1 MMRHNKDTILGKII
15 YLTETLEGS
24 KLEEEALNKTKT
36 ELAAICEY
44 LGTDEITAIFFSVI
58 FVLQNQR
65 EQPVSLHD
73 IAEFLDYSFLYILEY
88 RKNISSLEEMGLIS
102 MMNKKNVSPHPENNG
117 YQINGTV
124 MNNVIDG
131 EPILKLERGDETTE
145 RVLGEIQE
153 VQNYYME
160 GGVMDYF
167 EYKRQILTLEKKYG
181 RNKFI
186 QNALKQF
193 SNDFDSRSFLY
204 YFSVALINGAEACA
218 PHRRYGYCE
227 TEAFMLLAPGKR
239 ISRKKGMTIDR
250 NDVLIINDY
259 IKAAYLE
266 TDEYFH
272 GKKLLNRSFKLT
284 ANGIKKLFGPEA
296 KLYLDETKSETEL
309 DKTITALSMLSDI
322 YESTGTS
329 KNRKLEQLRKEEE
342 ENQELSFFKN
352 IQSAIKNANNRFFLY
367 DCTNDFLSGHKSS
380 LCSTLNDL
388 YSHDDRYFSQLRMF
402 LDEKHPLLTQ
412 GFLEIEKND
421 VIEQTEIGLGD
432 KTIDLL
438 YGNNADLYKKTSA
451 SKNVIMPDKLKE
463 KTLFYSDEVQQQ
475 IDMLTESFDQKKLES
490 MQARLEQKALPKG
503 IAVLLYGA
511 PGTGK
516 TETVYQ
522 LAKKTNR
529 KVLHV
534 DISEAKSM
542 WFGES
547 EKRIKKIFTDYTRLC
562 HECKKHK
569 ENTPIL
575 LFNEADALISKRK
588 DVSAG
593 NCAQTENAIQNIL
606 LEELEKLEGI
616 MIATTNLCEN
626 MDAAFERRFL
636 FKIKYDKPSLAAR
649 TNIWLSKLPELKNHD
664 AERLAG
670 QFDFSGGEI
679 DNIVRKCQMNEI
691 IKGEKP
697 CYDELV
703 KMCNTERLESRQEHR
718 MGFCGA

>member
-1 MMRHNKDTILGKII
+1 
-15 YLTETLEGS
+15 
-24 KLEEEALNKTKT
+24 
-36 ELAAICEY
+36 
-44 LGTDEITAIFFSVI
+44 
-58 FVLQNQR
+58 
-65 EQPVSLHD
+65 
-73 IAEFLDYSFLYILEY
+73 
-88 RKNISSLEEMGLIS
+88 
-102 MMNKKNVSPHPENNG
+102 
-117 YQINGTV
+117 
-124 MNNVIDG
+124 
-131 EPILKLERGDETTE
+131 
-145 RVLGEIQE
+145 
-153 VQNYYME
+153 
-160 GGVMDYF
+160 
-167 EYKRQILTLEKKYG
+167 
-181 RNKFI
+181 
-186 QNALKQF
+186 
-193 SNDFDSRSFLY
+193 
-204 YFSVALINGAEACA
+204 
-218 PHRRYGYCE
+218 
-227 TEAFMLLAPGKR
+227 
-239 ISRKKGMTIDR
+239 
-250 NDVLIINDY
+250 
-259 IKAAYLE
+259 
-266 TDEYFH
+266 
-272 GKKLLNRSFKLT
+272 
-284 ANGIKKLFGPEA
+284 
-296 KLYLDETKSETEL
+296 
-309 DKTITALSMLSDI
+309 
-322 YESTGTS
+322 
-329 KNRKLEQLRKEEE
+329 
-342 ENQELSFFKN
+342 
-352 IQSAIKNANNRFFLY
+352 
-367 DCTNDFLSGHKSS
+367 
-380 LCSTLNDL
+380 
-388 YSHDDRYFSQLRMF
+388 MF

-451 SKNVIMPDKLKE
+451 AKNVIMPDKLKE

-562 HECKKHK
+562 RECKKHK

-588 DVSAG
+588 DVTSG

-636 FKIKYDKPSLAAR
+636 FKIKYEKPSLAAR

-664 AERLAG
+664 AERLAD

-703 KMCNTERLESRQEHR
+703 KMCNTERLESHKEHK
-718 MGFCGA
+718 MGFCC

>member
-1 MMRHNKDTILGKII
+1 MMKHNKNTILGKII

-24 KLEEEALNKTKT
+24 KMEDAALAKTNK
-36 ELAAICEY
+36 ELTAICEY
-44 LGTDEITAIFFSVI
+44 LGADKISAIFFSVI
-58 FVLQNQR
+58 FVLQNQK
-65 EQPVSLHD
+65 EQFVSLHD

-88 RKNISSLEEMGLIS
+88 RKNISKLEEMGLIY
-102 MMNKKNVSPHPENNG
+102 MAKKRNVSPHPENNG

-131 EPILKLERGDETTE
+131 EPILKRETGDVTTE
-145 RVLGEIQE
+145 RILGEIRE
-153 VQNYYME
+153 VQNYYMQ
-160 GGVMDYF
+160 GDVMDYF
-167 EYKRQILTLEKKYG
+167 EYKRQILTLEKKFAK
-181 RNKFI
+181 NKYI
-186 QNALKQF
+186 
-193 SNDFDSRSFLY
+193 SNTKKFFPEDFDSRSFLY
-204 YFSVALINGAEACA
+204 YFSVALINGEESGELI
-218 PHRRYGYCE
+218 HKYGYCE
-227 TEAFMLLAPGKR
+227 TNAFILIAPGNR
-239 ISRKKGMTIDR
+239 SSRKKGMTVERD
-250 NDVLIINDY
+250 DVLMTEDFIKTAY
-259 IKAAYLE
+259 IE
-266 TDEYFH
+266 TEEYYR
-272 GKKLLNRSFKLT
+272 GRRKVNRTFKLT
-284 ANGIKKLFGPEA
+284 INGIKKLFGSEA
-296 KLYLDETKSETEL
+296 KNYLDESKSETEL
-309 DKTITALSMLSDI
+309 DKTINALSMISDI
-322 YESTGTS
+322 YQATDTS
-329 KNRKLEQLRKEEE
+329 RSRKREQLKKEED
-342 ENQELSFFKN
+342 ENIGLSFFKN
-352 IQSAIKNANNRFFLY
+352 IQSAIKNTNHRFFLY
-367 DCTNDFLSGHKSS
+367 DCTTDFLSGNSS
-380 LCSTLNDL
+380 GLCRTLNDL
-388 YSHDDRYFSQLRMF
+388 HGHDDRYFSELRLF

-412 GFLEIEKND
+412 GFLEIEKYD
-421 VIEQTEIGLGD
+421 VIEQTLITLGD

-438 YGNNADLYKKTSA
+438 YGTNADLYKKTSA
-451 SKNVIMPDKLKE
+451 AKNVMLPEKMKE

-475 IDMLTESFDQKKLES
+475 INMLTESFDQKNLES

-562 HECKKHK
+562 RECKKHK

-588 DVSAG
+588 DVSSG

-649 TNIWLSKLPELKNHD
+649 TNIWLSKMPELKNHD

>member
-1 MMRHNKDTILGKII
+1 MMQHNKNTILGKII

-24 KLEEEALNKTKT
+24 KLEDESLSKTQK
-36 ELAAICEY
+36 ELTAICEY

-88 RKNISSLEEMGLIS
+88 RKNISSLEAMGLIY
-102 MMNKKNVSPHPENNG
+102 MQDRKNVSPHPENNG

-145 RVLGEIQE
+145 RVLSEIQE
-153 VQNYYME
+153 VQRYYMD

-167 EYKRQILTLEKKYG
+167 EYKRQILTLEKKF
-181 RNKFI
+181 NKNKYISNTIKLFP
-186 QNALKQF
+186 
-193 SNDFDSRSFLY
+193 NDFDSRSFLY
-204 YFSVALINGAEACA
+204 YFSIALINGAEACE
-218 PHRRYGYCE
+218 PHRRSGYCE
-227 TEAFMLLAPGKR
+227 TEAYMLFAPGKR
-239 ISRKKGMTIDR
+239 VSRKKGMTITRD
-250 NDVLIINDY
+250 DVLIKDDFIE
-259 IKAAYLE
+259 AAYIE
-266 TDEYFH
+266 TEEYYR
-272 GKKLLNRSFKLT
+272 GKKALNRTFKLT
-284 ANGIKKLFGPEA
+284 SNGIKKLFGSEA
-296 KLYLDETKSETEL
+296 KLYLDENKNVTEL
-309 DKTITALSMLSDI
+309 DKTITAISMISDI
-322 YESTGTS
+322 YQSTGTS
-329 KNRKLEQLRKEEE
+329 KIRKREHLQKEEE
-342 ENQELSFFKN
+342 ANQELSFFKN
-352 IQSAIKNANNRFFLY
+352 IHSAIKRTNYRFFLY
-367 DCTNDFLSGHKSS
+367 DCTNDFLSGHPSG
-380 LCSTLNDL
+380 LCHTLNDL
-388 YSHDDRYFSQLRMF
+388 YGHDDTYFSELRLF

-412 GFLEIEKND
+412 GFLEIEKDD
-421 VIEQTEIGLGD
+421 VIEQTLIRLGD

-451 SKNVIMPDKLKE
+451 VKNVILPEKMKE

-475 IDMLTESFDQKKLES
+475 IDMLTESFDQKNLES

-562 HECKKHK
+562 RECKKHK

-588 DVSAG
+588 DVSTG